1 MFSKVV
7 EIHDMTVQ
15 LQAALEDCIEMAE
28 ENRDDTSDETGDGS
42 NYSCPNI
49 GVCFL
54 DLAEVCNTNSLYI
67 CTYDHE
73 S

>member
-1 MFSKVV
+1 MVFGIVI

-15 LQAALEDCIEMAE
+15 LQASLEDCLEMAE
-28 ENRDDTSDETGDGS
+28 DNRDDTSDETGDGK

-54 DLAEVCNTNSLYI
+54 DLAEVTAN
-67 CTYDHE
+67 
-73 S
+73 